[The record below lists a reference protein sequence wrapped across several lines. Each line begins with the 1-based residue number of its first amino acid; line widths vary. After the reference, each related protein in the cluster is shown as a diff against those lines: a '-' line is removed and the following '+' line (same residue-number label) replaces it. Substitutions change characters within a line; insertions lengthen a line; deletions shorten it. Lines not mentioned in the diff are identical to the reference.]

1 MQVFPQAV
9 LSVPRQNHVILLFLL
24 EDVIFREVPQ
34 EKIVIKLVV
43 RMPRTRAK
51 EAVVSIQER
60 IFAVGKQ

>member
-9 LSVPRQNHVILLFLL
+9 LDVPRQNHVILLFLL

-43 RMPRTRAK
+43 RMPRSRVK
-51 EAVVSIQER
+51 ETVVAIQER
-60 IFAVGKQ
+60 RSALVKQ

>member
-9 LSVPRQNHVILLFLL
+9 LDVPRQNHVILLFLL

-43 RMPRTRAK
+43 RMPRSRVK
-51 EAVVSIQER
+51 ETVVFIQER
-60 IFAVGKQ
+60 RFALVKQ

>member
-43 RMPRTRAK
+43 RMPRSRVK
-51 EAVVSIQER
+51 ETVVFIQER
-60 IFAVGKQ
+60 RFALVKQ